1 MPRQKICA
9 EEKIKTVENI
19 LEGKESMLTAA
30 ERLRIDRTAIRDW
43 IVSYKGNGSD
53 AFTHV

>member
-19 LEGKESMLTAA
+19 LEGKESN
-30 ERLRIDRTAIRDW
+30 
-43 IVSYKGNGSD
+43 VNSC
-53 AFTHV
+53 

>member
-9 EEKIKTVENI
+9 EEKKKTVENI

-30 ERLRIDRTAIRDW
+30 ERLRID
-43 IVSYKGNGSD
+43 
-53 AFTHV
+53 